1 MFSMDATLSSTNGA
15 HAQIHG
21 KEIFIT
27 GGAGFIANRLI
38 AELVEKNKI
47 IVYDNYTRNTLKD
60 SPYAGHPNIREI
72 QGDVLDAEYLR
83 ESMRGAQIVVHAA
96 AIAGIDSTVRNPVT
110 TMRVN
115 MLGTANALDAAM
127 QVGGIERFI
136 EFSTS
141 EVFGS
146 YAFKVDEGTQTVTGA
161 VGEARWT
168 YAVSK
173 LAGEHLAHA
182 YYKQYGLP
190 TVTVRPFNVYGPGQ
204 TGEGALSIFIR
215 KALAGEDLHIFGDGS
230 QIRAWCYVDDMVA
243 GILRC
248 LEHPS
253 AIGESF
259 NIGNA
264 RAVTTIFGLA
274 EAVLRV
280 SGSNSR
286 ILFRNALS
294 ADIELR
300 IPRVDK
306 ARDLIGFQAQ
316 IDLDEGLASTIDW
329 FRRNEQML
337 PPMPAIFQTSP

>member
-1 MFSMDATLSSTNGA
+1 MAKLENK
-15 HAQIHG
+15 Q
-21 KEIFIT
+21 IFIT

-38 AELVEKNKI
+38 AELVESNKI
-47 IVYDNYTRNTLKD
+47 VVYDNYTRNTLKD

-72 QGDVLDAEYLR
+72 EGDVLDVDHLLSAMEGS
-83 ESMRGAQIVVHAA
+83 EVVVHAA
-96 AIAGIDSTVRNPVT
+96 AIAGIDSTVRNPVN

-115 MLGTANALDAAM
+115 MIGTANALEAAR
-127 QVGGIERFI
+127 QLGGIERFV

-146 YAFKVDEGTQTVTGA
+146 RAFKVDELAQTVTGA

-182 YYKQYGLP
+182 YFKEYGLP

-215 KALAGEDLHIFGDGS
+215 KALAGDDLYIFGDGS
-230 QIRAWCYVDDMVA
+230 QIRAWCYVDDMVE
-243 GILRC
+243 GVLKC
-248 LEHPS
+248 LIHPN
-253 AIGESF
+253 AVGESF

-264 RAVTTIFGLA
+264 RAVTTVFGLA

-280 SGSNSR
+280 SKSDSR
-286 ILFRNALS
+286 IVFRDALS

-300 IPRVDK
+300 IPSVDK
-306 ARDLIGFQAQ
+306 ARDLIGFEARV
-316 IDLDEGLASTIDW
+316 DLDEGLGATIDW
-329 FRRNEQML
+329 IKGNQNLL
-337 PPMPAIFQTSP
+337 PALPAIFQASS